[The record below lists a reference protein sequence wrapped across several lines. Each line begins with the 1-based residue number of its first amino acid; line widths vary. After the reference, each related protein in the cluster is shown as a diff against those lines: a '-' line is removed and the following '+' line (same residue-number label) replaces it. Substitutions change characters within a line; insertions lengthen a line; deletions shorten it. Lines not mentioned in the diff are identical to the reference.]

1 MNEELE
7 QFEPEQETVVIKK
20 DDLQPRVIK
29 QRTVKSGMFG
39 VPEIIAVG
47 LGVLSLLAA
56 GLFYLFWVVPANA
69 EVKRSKE
76 TRNQFETDLKDAQAK
91 FGSITT
97 TKARVEELINSVDF
111 FERNYLPV
119 AENGRTALY
128 QRVNTLISA
137 YGLVNTTGPDFSP
150 LDTVNAKQS
159 QQNEKEKGRNKFQSL
174 FPGVYVSMTLEG
186 SYQNLRRFMRELES
200 SGQFVIISTVELEA
214 AESSGGSKDD
224 AKPQQP
230 KQVTQQPYPR
240 SSNEEDANG
249 FVNGPNGKGKNLAAQ
264 PTPIPTSKP
273 QVKPQPKGKTRGETV
288 SLHLEMAAYFRRN
301 IKSEPAALQ
310 Q

>member
-1 MNEELE
+1 MNENPE
-7 QFEPEQETVVIKK
+7 QFELEKETVVIKT
-20 DDLQPRVIK
+20 LQPRVVR

-39 VPEIIAVG
+39 ISEMIAVG
-47 LGVLSLLAA
+47 LGVFSLLAVGA
-56 GLFYLFWVVPANA
+56 FYLFWVVPANA
-69 EVKRSKE
+69 DVKR
-76 TRNQFETDLKDAQAK
+76 QKDARNELEAK
-91 FGSITT
+91 LNAEKVKLGNFTT
-97 TKARVEELINSVDF
+97 SKDRVEELINSVDF

-150 LDTVNAKQS
+150 LDTVTAKQS

-186 SYQNLRRFMRELES
+186 PYQNLRRFMRELES

-214 AESSGGSKDD
+214 AEGGSSDD
-224 AKPQQP
+224 SKPDKPKQP
-230 KQVTQQPYPR
+230 KPVNPQPYPR
-240 SSNEEDANG
+240 SAEDE
-249 FVNGPNGKGKNLAAQ
+249 VNGIPNGRNGQNLAQQ
-264 PTPIPTSKP
+264 PTPRPTPVFK
-273 QVKPQPKGKTRGETV
+273 QPKGKTRGEAV

-301 IKSEPAALQ
+301 MKTEPVATKQ
-310 Q
+310 